1 MTADRAFRRAR
12 AERQGN
18 TRPACAD
25 APAACNT
32 IAAVTHRTRVIPRSH
47 RPSRASAA
55 ARTLSLV
62 AVTACAA
69 LGVFAAPALAKG
81 SYLAGDRSL
90 ASYYA
95 GVEGAKLG
103 LSLPGGAAKFI
114 TITESPDRH
123 LTLTLPDGTVGD
135 ADGDTDCRDATGDFV
150 GAAAHC
156 EIVIARGTHEVG
168 AGELHATIAH
178 EVFHVFQALMSG
190 TLANFNRPGDA
201 WLVEGS
207 ATWVESVL
215 VHDAPAAYQW
225 WGTYLDSPSVSLLNR
240 TYSAVGFF
248 GHLAS
253 SGISPWARFRA
264 MFAATSNAAAYSAA
278 TGGDT
283 SLISSEASVF
293 FREPALGAE
302 WDQEGTNVPSAAA
315 VGFKPTPED
324 IKDHEELLNVAPYA
338 DGAYRLSLKKMKPA
352 KPCWK
357 CASPAPTC
365 ACARSTAAT
374 STRSNRARST
384 SARSRTAAAVRARD
398 RTKVEQFKEG
408 NLAIA
413 GGPTGGHVFLI
424 PRTRCETLLAPRSC
438 EGLLPGFNI
447 PIAPTLEQA
456 TGTKLAQESSN
467 PAIGYYTS
475 ICFFPVGKGETVE
488 NASGESVLDGA
499 SAILTYVKRFG
510 KISEA
515 EREFHIPPALP
526 SGSAGTGFAGGGST
540 DGPVAGIGDE
550 AAIASAEETNE
561 KGETAFASEAIVR
574 VRNVI
579 AGFTIFSTGGDAEA
593 SADGTRIL
601 LSQVADEL

>member
-1 MTADRAFRRAR
+1 MHAGRRLRALTDTVVLRVAL
-12 AERQGN
+12 
-18 TRPACAD
+18 
-25 APAACNT
+25 AAL
-32 IAAVTHRTRVIPRSH
+32 AAL
-47 RPSRASAA
+47 AA
-55 ARTLSLV
+55 AG
-62 AVTACAA
+62 A
-69 LGVFAAPALAKG
+69 LAAPALAKG

-114 TITESPDRH
+114 TITESPERH

-135 ADGDTDCRDATGDFV
+135 ADGDTDCRDADAEQV
-150 GAAAHC
+150 GVVASC
-156 EIVIARGTHEVG
+156 EITIARGTHEKG
-168 AGELHATIAH
+168 EGELRATIAH

-190 TLANFNRPGDA
+190 TLTNFSRPGNA

-215 VHDAPAAYQW
+215 VHDAPGAYQW
-225 WGTYLDSPSVSLLNR
+225 WGTYLDSPPVPLLTR

-253 SGISPWARFRA
+253 SGISPWGKFRA

-278 TGGDT
+278 IGGDT

-293 FREPALGAE
+293 FREPSLGAE
-302 WDQEGTNVPSAAA
+302 WDQRGPNVPSAAA

-324 IKDHEELLNVAPYA
+324 VKDHEELLDVAPYA

-352 KPCWK
+352 KPVLEVRVSG
-357 CASPAPTC
+357 AHVRL
-365 ACARSTAAT
+365 RSTHGGNVNEVEPGEIDLCSLAHGC
-374 STRSNRARST
+374 SCPSQGS
-384 SARSRTAAAVRARD
+384 
-398 RTKVEQFKEG
+398 TKVEQFEEG

-447 PIAPTLEQA
+447 PVAATLEQA
-456 TGTKLAQESSN
+456 SGVKLAQESSD
-467 PAIGYYTS
+467 PALGDYTS
-475 ICFFPVGKGETVE
+475 LCFFPVGKGETVE
-488 NASGESVLDGA
+488 NSSGESILDGA
-499 SAILTYVKRFG
+499 SSIDVYVKRFG

-526 SGSAGTGFAGGGST
+526 SGSDGAGFADIGGAT

-550 AAIASAEETNE
+550 AGIASAQETNE

-579 AGFTIFSTGGDAEA
+579 AGFAIFSTGGDTEA
-593 SADGTRIL
+593 SRDGTQIL
-601 LSQVADEL
+601 LAEVADEL